1 MTNLFTLCNDKYLFF
16 AGLGLDDP
24 VEDLALE
31 LQPDQV
37 LRGGLR
43 GAVDLGHPAV
53 G

>member
-1 MTNLFTLCNDKYLFF
+1 MIKEPF
-16 AGLGLDDP
+16 ALKNEHWLDDP
-24 VEDLALE
+24 VEDLVMELE
-31 LQPDQV
+31 PDQI